1 MDTDPTQEPGIVT
14 RRFGIRASRV
24 LAGLLL
30 AVLTWP
36 VPGAETLEAAVEHNA
51 GRFSLYA
58 VSLIDLPEP
67 RVRATL
73 THYENLPRVNGGIQ
87 AVEVLRRDPDGGV
100 RMGVRSR
107 VCILFICQHYRWEQE
122 VRTQSDGTILAVI
135 DPRASDF
142 RDGWAR
148 WRLTPVGQRTR
159 LVFDAELVPDFWFP
173 PLIGPWL
180 IKRKLYGEV
189 LETAQGVERLAAG
202 NP

>member
-1 MDTDPTQEPGIVT
+1 MDAIITQEFGIVT
-14 RRFGIRASRV
+14 RRFRVRASHV
-24 LAGLLL
+24 IIGLLL
-30 AVLTWP
+30 AVLAR
-36 VPGAETLEAAVEHNA
+36 PGIGAATLEATVSYNA

-100 RMGVRSR
+100 RMRVRSR
-107 VCILFICQHYRWEQE
+107 VCILFLCQHYHWEQE
-122 VRTQSDGTILAVI
+122 VRTQSDGAILAVI
-135 DPRASDF
+135 DPKVSDF

-148 WRLTPVGQRTR
+148 WRLTPMGQRTR
-159 LVFDAELVPDFWFP
+159 MVFDAELVPDFWFP

-189 LETAQGVERLAAG
+189 LETAQGVERLASQ
-202 NP
+202 PP